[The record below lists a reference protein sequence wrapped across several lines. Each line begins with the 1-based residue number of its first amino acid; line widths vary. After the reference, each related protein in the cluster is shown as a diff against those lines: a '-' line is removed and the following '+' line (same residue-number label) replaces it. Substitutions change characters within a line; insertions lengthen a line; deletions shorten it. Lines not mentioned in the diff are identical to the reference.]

1 VLSLS
6 KFSALFVAI
15 ILFCSF
21 QAYVYAD
28 ELPQPELKSEA
39 AVLLDTE
46 TNAVLFNKNADVKMY
61 PASLTKIATAIYA
74 LEKGD
79 LNSMA
84 VVSGNAVRQD
94 GTRVYL
100 VEGEQVPLK
109 VLIQGML
116 INSGNDAAVAI
127 AEHLDGSVE
136 AFAAN
141 LNDYLKTTIGVK
153 NTHFMNP
160 SGLFDENHYTT
171 AMDMAIITNY
181 AMKNPIFAEIYGT
194 KKLWWEGQS
203 WKTNIVTHHA
213 MLKGEFPYPG
223 VIGGKTGYTSLSKQT
238 LATTADNGKIKLTA
252 VVLKSEL
259 KQEKYQD
266 TAALFDFGF
275 KQYQHSVLNQN
286 ATFMNDQQEFH
297 PKQNMVITED
307 LVGTVKK
314 VSRSGLLTIENHTG
328 QILQSV
334 QLIPKETKLAAVS
347 QTSKSEKVKEK
358 LKQSQKS
365 DAVNALYGI
374 IILAIAVIIITT
386 GRKFTRKA

>member
-1 VLSLS
+1 MS
-6 KFSALFVAI
+6 KINALFAVI
-15 ILFCSF
+15 ILFCSY
-21 QAYVYAD
+21 QTHAYAD
-28 ELPQPELKSEA
+28 ELPQPELKSES

-46 TNAVLFNKNADVKMY
+46 TNAVLFNKNADEKMY

-79 LNSMA
+79 LDSIA
-84 VVSGNAVRQD
+84 VVSDNAVRQD

-100 VEGEQVPLK
+100 VEGEQVPLRM
-109 VLIQGML
+109 LIQGML

-141 LNDYLKTTIGVK
+141 INEYLKKTIGVQ
-153 NTHFMNP
+153 NTHFTNP

-203 WKTNIVTHHA
+203 WKTNIVSHHA
-213 MLKGEFPYPG
+213 MVKGEFPYPG
-223 VIGGKTGYTSLSKQT
+223 VIGGKTGYTALSKQT
-238 LATTADNGKIKLTA
+238 LATTADNGKIRLTA
-252 VVLKSEL
+252 VVLKSEQ

-275 KQYQHSVLNQN
+275 IQYQHSVLNQN
-286 ATFMNDQQEFH
+286 EMFTNEQQEFH
-297 PKQNMVITED
+297 PKENTVITED
-307 LVGTVKK
+307 LAGTVKT
-314 VSRSGLLTIENHTG
+314 VNSSGLLTIENHTG
-328 QILQSV
+328 QTLQSI
-334 QLIPKETKLAAVS
+334 QLIPKESKLASVS
-347 QTSKSEKVKEK
+347 QSNKSEKLKEK
-358 LKQSQKS
+358 VKQNEKLN
-365 DAVNALYGI
+365 AVNSLFGVFI
-374 IILAIAVIIITT
+374 IAIVLLIITA
-386 GRKFTRKA
+386 GRKFVKKA